1 VLAAMLWLFRNFG
14 EELPKLPEKKHIPP
28 VSR

>member
-1 VLAAMLWLFRNFG
+1 MLWLFRNFG